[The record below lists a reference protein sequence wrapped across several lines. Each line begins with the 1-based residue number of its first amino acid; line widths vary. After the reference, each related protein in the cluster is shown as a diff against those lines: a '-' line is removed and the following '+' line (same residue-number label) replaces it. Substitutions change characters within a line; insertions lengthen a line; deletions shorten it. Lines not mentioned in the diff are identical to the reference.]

1 MIKCQCFS
9 FFSPPFWIASKKKNG
24 RSCCANTMHGDTIN
38 EPNTFEQELT
48 HLLIPVC
55 WLLFIRSC
63 HLFEA
68 AAQRGGPGREA
79 SLGRLP
85 LPPALKLCANLA
97 SPFSRWRHV
106 GKRSRLCRGRRESLC
121 VAVSVKQ
128 HIFSD
133 LCVLIGCTCVNTF
146 FSLQRFVFVSKLIIA
161 GAAAGNL
168 HHWQK
173 KLRTRTKCVYFCF
186 AAAALHGSRG
196 LLRPYKRHKHT
207 YASQVIKHRK
217 QRRKSQENVL
227 LFFISSHS
235 KTAIGYSSLTF
246 SCWLISESSF
256 SSFQVWSS
264 GVLISVWAR
273 INFDFDNS
281 LTTYILHLMPSY
293 TEHRAPFQINR
304 RSN

>member
-1 MIKCQCFS
+1 MFF

-85 LPPALKLCANLA
+85 LPPALKLYRKLGFAFIKAAPCWKKGALV
-97 SPFSRWRHV
+97 SRTTRIALCCCECKV
-106 GKRSRLCRGRRESLC
+106 AYILRSM
-121 VAVSVKQ
+121 
-128 HIFSD
+128 
-133 LCVLIGCTCVNTF
+133 CVNWLHVCEYIF

-168 HHWQK
+168 HLWQK
-173 KLRTRTKCVYFCF
+173 KLQTIFLFCYT
-186 AAAALHGSRG
+186 S
-196 LLRPYKRHKHT
+196 
-207 YASQVIKHRK
+207 ASWIE
-217 QRRKSQENVL
+217 S
-227 LFFISSHS
+227 
-235 KTAIGYSSLTF
+235 TF
-246 SCWLISESSF
+246 TP
-256 SSFQVWSS
+256 V
-264 GVLISVWAR
+264 
-273 INFDFDNS
+273 
-281 LTTYILHLMPSY
+281 
-293 TEHRAPFQINR
+293 
-304 RSN
+304 